1 MRVGIGGVGV
11 DADRYPMAIRQCGY
25 LLCLFEFPVLSLL
38 CETDLPDLFYQ
49 KMILLISRSSMHHSF
64 VC

>member
-38 CETDLPDLFYQ
+38 CETDLPNLF
-49 KMILLISRSSMHHSF
+49 
-64 VC
+64 